1 MDQAGSMDSSSLSC
15 WQGLGA
21 EDGALWMLMPTIP
34 WLQALP
40 MGKGKCSQSC
50 PRTEL
55 RDAQGQSC
63 AKARPDVCSFFPA
76 EPSVTPSKSTLHPT

>member
-21 EDGALWMLMPTIP
+21 GDGALWMLMPTIP

-55 RDAQGQSC
+55 RGAQAPVLCQS
-63 AKARPDVCSFFPA
+63 
-76 EPSVTPSKSTLHPT
+76 PSRRLLLPPC